1 MGPKGYIMNNRNI
14 RVSNSNGKKKGDLA
28 HVRIYKN
35 GNLVADVE
43 MNQRD
48 PLSYLQ
54 AIVNSSKYLDE
65 LSRQLRQHLSSGDGF
80 VSNSELTLEDFEHL
94 QSEYGLKVQIC

>member
-1 MGPKGYIMNNRNI
+1 MNRNI
-14 RVSNSNGKKKGDLA
+14 RVSNTNGSSKGKLS

-35 GNLVADVE
+35 GNKVADVE

-54 AIVNSSKYLDE
+54 RIVNSSKYLDD
-65 LSRQLRQHLSSGDGF
+65 LSAQLRQHLNCEANPDG
-80 VSNSELTLEDFEHL
+80 ELTLEDFQYL
-94 QSEYGLKVQIC
+94 QNEYGLKVQIC

>member
-1 MGPKGYIMNNRNI
+1 MNRNI
-14 RVSNSNGKKKGDLA
+14 KVSNTNGSNKGKLS

-35 GNLVADVE
+35 GNKVADVE

-54 AIVNSSKYLDE
+54 RIKNTSKYLDD
-65 LSRQLRQHLSSGDGF
+65 LSQQLRQHLNCEENPDG
-80 VSNSELTLEDFEHL
+80 ELTLEDFEHL
-94 QSEYGLKVQIC
+94 QNEYGLKVQIC

>member
-1 MGPKGYIMNNRNI
+1 MNRNI
-14 RVSNSNGKKKGDLA
+14 RVSNTNGSSKGKLS

-35 GNLVADVE
+35 GNKVADVE

-48 PLSYLQ
+48 PLGYLQ
-54 AIVNSSKYLDE
+54 RIVNHSKYLDE
-65 LSRQLRQHLSSGDGF
+65 LSRQLRQHLSNGDGF
-80 VSNSELTLEDFEHL
+80 VSNSELTLEDFEYL